1 MKDNIKKIFAV
12 IAVVSVIVTLFS
24 ACGDKKET
32 TNSTGP
38 NIVPKEQVTE
48 KETEKTDAGTDA
60 EVTQEENSVVPEK
73 KYDVLLDERDE
84 DAKYQYDMN
93 DLSLVDTVSGKIISV
108 GMSINDI
115 EQITG
120 TAMTV
125 NQQHR
130 IYNGIIIL
138 YGEDDT
144 AESLIV
150 SSGLFPD
157 ENQATR
163 FKSSRGVALGSTFE
177 DFVKAYGDQFNEGK
191 TTDAKEGEAPYET
204 PANAIRY
211 FRVDG
216 RKVEFIGTKLDAETK
231 AGDTNNIYMQD
242 FMFSKDTN
250 KVTTMRISKL
260 DAVGR

>member
-1 MKDNIKKIFAV
+1 MKNNIKKVFAV

-32 TNSTGP
+32 ANSTGP
-38 NIVPKEQVTE
+38 NIVPKESVTE
-48 KETEKTDAGTDA
+48 KEAENTDTE
-60 EVTQEENSVVPEK
+60 ETQEENSVVPEK

-157 ENQATR
+157 ENQGTR

-191 TTDAKEGEAPYET
+191 TTDVKEGETPYET

-216 RKVEFIGTKLDAETK
+216 RDVEFIGTKLDAETK
-231 AGDTNNIYMQD
+231 AGDTENIYMQD